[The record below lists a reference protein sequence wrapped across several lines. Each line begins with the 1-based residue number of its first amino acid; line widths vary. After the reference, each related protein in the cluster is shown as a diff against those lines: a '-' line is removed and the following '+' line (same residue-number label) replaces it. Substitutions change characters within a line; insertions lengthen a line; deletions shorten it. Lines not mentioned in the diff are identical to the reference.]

1 LNKFFQT
8 QSQFTELILYHLP
21 FSDDTLKMSSLQ
33 RCELHLDA
41 FVLDSIDFVFEESW
55 NDITEDITDLILEV
69 FKKFNGDPKTGFR
82 IDGLREMR
90 VLFLEKFKNF
100 NFKEDTIN
108 FSQLIDLSLNN
119 CPKVSVFK
127 FNYTMHN

>member
-1 LNKFFQT
+1 
-8 QSQFTELILYHLP
+8 
-21 FSDDTLKMSSLQ
+21 MSSLQ

-41 FVLDSIDFVFEESW
+41 FVLDSIDFVFEELW
-55 NDITEDITDLILEV
+55 NNITDLILEV

-82 IDGLREMR
+82 IDGLRELQ
-90 VLFLEKFKNF
+90 VLFFEKFKNF

-108 FSQLIDLSLNN
+108 FSQLIDLSLNT